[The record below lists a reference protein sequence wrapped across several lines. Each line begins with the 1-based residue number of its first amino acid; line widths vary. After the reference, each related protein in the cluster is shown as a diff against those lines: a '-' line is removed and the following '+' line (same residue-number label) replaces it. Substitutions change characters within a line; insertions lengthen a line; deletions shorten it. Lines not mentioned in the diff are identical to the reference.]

1 MIHYLLVYYV
11 TVYRMPADSYLLR
24 ENDRRLE
31 MSEITNEIKK
41 RRTFAIISHPDAGK
55 TTLTEKFLLYGGAIN
70 QAGSVKGKATAKHAV
85 SDWMEIEK
93 ERGISL
99 TSSVLQ
105 FNYGGYCIN
114 ILDTPGHQ
122 DFSEDTYRTLMAADS
137 AVMVI
142 DASKGVEAQTRK
154 LFKVCVM
161 RHIPIFTFIN
171 KLDREAKD
179 TFELLDDIEKELGIA
194 TCPINW
200 PIGSGKE
207 FKGVYDRAKREVEL
221 FSDTKKGTAMGEVKM
236 IPIDAPETEEL
247 IGSDAKDIL
256 ADEIELLDGAAA
268 EFDQELVDKGQL
280 SPVFFGSALT
290 NFGVETFL
298 KHFLKM
304 TTSPLPRKSDHGEI
318 DPMTEKDFSAFV
330 FKIQANMNKA
340 HRDRIAF
347 MRICSGEFEAG
358 MSVYHVQ
365 GGKDVRLSQPQQMMA
380 SERKMIDKAYGG
392 DIIGVFDPG
401 IFSIGD
407 TLTTSKEKF
416 AYEGIPTFAPEHFAR
431 VRQVD
436 TMKRKQFVKGINQ
449 IAQEGAIQIF
459 QEFNT
464 GMEEIIVGV
473 VGVLQFDVLKYRLQ
487 NEYNVEIRLE
497 NLPYE
502 YIRWIENEEIDMDR
516 LSGTSDMKKI
526 MDLKGRPLLLFAHEW
541 SIRMTEE
548 RNEGLILSE
557 FGRS

>member
-1 MIHYLLVYYV
+1 ME
-11 TVYRMPADSYLLR
+11 
-24 ENDRRLE
+24 ENFLASLND
-31 MSEITNEIKK
+31 EIKR

-70 QAGSVKGKATAKHAV
+70 LAGTVKGRKATKHAV

-93 ERGISL
+93 ERGISV

-105 FNYGGYCIN
+105 FNYEGYCIN

-142 DASKGVEAQTRK
+142 DGSKGVEAQTIK

-161 RHIPIFTFIN
+161 RHIPIFTFVN
-171 KLDREAKD
+171 KMDREARD
-179 TFELLDDIEKELGIA
+179 PFELMSEIEEVLGIH

-200 PIGSGKE
+200 PIGCGKS
-207 FKGVYDRAKREVEL
+207 FKGVYDRQ
-221 FSDTKKGTAMGEVKM
+221 TKKITTFTAAMGGQKEV
-236 IPIDAPETEEL
+236 ATETFDVEGTDVDSV
-247 IGSDAKDIL
+247 IGSDFHAQLRD
-256 ADEIELLDGAAA
+256 DIELLDGASD
-268 EFDQELVDKGQL
+268 EFDQELVSAGKL

-298 KHFLKM
+298 EHFLNM
-304 TTSPLPRKSDHGEI
+304 TTSPLPRKTTTGVI
-318 DPMTEKDFSAFV
+318 DPFREDFSAFV

-347 MRICSGEFEAG
+347 MRICSGKE
-358 MSVYHVQ
+358 VNHVQ
-365 GGKDVRLSQPQQMMA
+365 GGKKIRLTQPQQLMA
-380 SERKMIDKAYGG
+380 ESRKIIEEAYAG

-407 TLTTSKEKF
+407 TLCTSNEKF
-416 AYEGIPTFAPEHFAR
+416 QFEGIPTFAPEHFAR
-431 VRQVD
+431 VRQID
-436 TMKRKQFVKGINQ
+436 TMKRKQFLKGVNQ

-473 VGVLQFDVLKYRLQ
+473 VGVLQFEVLTYRLK
-487 NEYNVEIRLE
+487 NEYNVDVRLE
-497 NLPYE
+497 QLPFE
-502 YIRWIENEEIDMDR
+502 YIRWVENPEEVDVAKIQ
-516 LSGTSDMKKI
+516 GTSDMKRI
-526 MDLKGRPLLLFAHEW
+526 CDLKGNPLLLFINSW
-541 SIRMTEE
+541 SVGMVEE
-548 RNEGLILSE
+548 RNPNLKLSE
-557 FGRS
+557 FGKN

>member
-1 MIHYLLVYYV
+1 MSDI
-11 TVYRMPADSYLLR
+11 R
-24 ENDRRLE
+24 
-31 MSEITNEIKK
+31 SEIEK

-55 TTLTEKFLLYGGAIN
+55 TTLTEKFLLYGGQIN
-70 QAGSVKGKATAKHAV
+70 LAGSVKGKATARHAV

-93 ERGISL
+93 QRGISV

-105 FNYGGYCIN
+105 FEYGGMCIN

-142 DASKGVEAQTRK
+142 DGSKGVEAQTRK
-154 LFKVCVM
+154 LFKVCAM
-161 RHIPIFTFIN
+161 RHIPVFTFIN
-171 KLDREAKD
+171 KMDRDAMD
-179 TFELLDDIEKELGIA
+179 TFELLDDIENELGIP
-194 TCPINW
+194 TCPVNW

-207 FKGVYDRAKREVEL
+207 FKGVYDRNTRQVL
-221 FSDTKKGTAMGEVKM
+221 TFSDTQKGTKEGLEKE
-236 IPIDAPETEEL
+236 ISIDDPALVDEIGQDKIDILMEEL
-247 IGSDAKDIL
+247 
-256 ADEIELLDGAAA
+256 ELLDGAGAT
-268 EFDQELVDKGQL
+268 FNQEEVSVGQL

-298 KHFLKM
+298 QHFLKM
-304 TTSPLPRKSDHGEI
+304 TSSPLPRKSDMGDI
-318 DPMTEKDFSAFV
+318 DPFSSDFSAFV

-347 MRICSGEFEAG
+347 MRICSGEFDAG

-365 GGKDVRLSQPQQMMA
+365 GKKDVRLSQPQQMMA
-380 SERKMIDKAYGG
+380 EERKMVDKAYAG
-392 DIIGVFDPG
+392 DIIGIFDPG

-407 TLTTSKEKF
+407 TLTTSKERF
-416 AYEGIPTFAPEHFAR
+416 QYEGIPTFAPEHFAR

-436 TMKRKQFVKGINQ
+436 TMKRKQFMKGITQ

-459 QEFNT
+459 QEYNT

-473 VGVLQFDVLKYRLQ
+473 VGVLQFDVLKFRLE
-487 NEYNVEIRLE
+487 NEYNVEIRME

-502 YIRWIENEEIDMDR
+502 HIRWIENDDIDVDAI
-516 LSGTSDMKKI
+516 SGTSDMKKVK
-526 MDLKGRPLLLFAHEW
+526 DLKDRPLLLFVNEW
-541 SIRMTEE
+541 SIGMTLD
-548 RNEGLILSE
+548 RNKGLVLSE
-557 FGRS
+557 FSRN

>member
-41 RRTFAIISHPDAGK
+41 RRTFAIISHPVAGK

-93 ERGISL
+93 ERGISV

-105 FNYGGYCIN
+105 FNYGGYRIN

-221 FSDTKKGTAMGEVKM
+221 FSDTKKGTAMGEVKTV
-236 IPIDAPETEEL
+236 PIDAPETEEL

>member
-1 MIHYLLVYYV
+1 
-11 TVYRMPADSYLLR
+11 
-24 ENDRRLE
+24 
-31 MSEITNEIKK
+31 MSDYTQEINR

-70 QAGSVKGKATAKHAV
+70 LAGSVKGKATARHAV

-93 ERGISL
+93 ERGISV

-105 FNYGGYCIN
+105 FEYADYCIN

-161 RHIPIFTFIN
+161 RKIPIFTFIN
-171 KLDREAKD
+171 KMDRDAND
-179 TFELLDDIEKELGIA
+179 TFDLLDEIEKELGIA
-194 TCPINW
+194 TCAVNW
-200 PIGSGKE
+200 PIGSGKR
-207 FKGVYDRAKREVEL
+207 FKGVYDRKKKCMIAYE
-221 FSDTKKGTAMGEVKM
+221 DTQKGTKEGQTNEIPVAEVDKLTSFIGEEARDKLM
-236 IPIDAPETEEL
+236 E
-247 IGSDAKDIL
+247 
-256 ADEIELLDGAAA
+256 EIEILDGASE
-268 EFDQELVDKGQL
+268 EFDLDMVRAGDL
-280 SPVFFGSALT
+280 TPVFFGSALT
-290 NFGVETFL
+290 NFGVEIFL
-298 KHFLKM
+298 KHFLEM
-304 TTSPLPRKSDHGEI
+304 ATLPLPRKADIGLIEPAEH
-318 DPMTEKDFSAFV
+318 DFSAFV

-340 HRDRIAF
+340 HRDRVAF
-347 MRICSGEFEAG
+347 MRICSGKFDASME
-358 MSVYHVQ
+358 VKHVQ
-365 GGKDVRLSQPQQMMA
+365 GNKIMRLSQPQQIMA
-380 SERKMIDKAYGG
+380 SERKVVEEAYAG

-407 TLTTSKEKF
+407 TVCMPKESF

-431 VRQVD
+431 VRQMD
-436 TMKRKQFVKGINQ
+436 TMKRKQFVKGITQ

-459 QEFNT
+459 QEYNT

-473 VGVLQFDVLKYRLQ
+473 VGVLQFDVLKYRLE

-502 YIRWIENEEIDMDR
+502 HIRWIENKEIDLDK
-516 LSGTSDMKKI
+516 LIGTSDMKKVK
-526 MDLKGRPLLLFAHEW
+526 DLKENPLLLFVNAW
-541 SIRMTEE
+541 SVGMTLE
-548 RNEGLILSE
+548 RNKGLVLSE
-557 FGRS
+557 FGRDS

>member
-1 MIHYLLVYYV
+1 MS
-11 TVYRMPADSYLLR
+11 DLR
-24 ENDRRLE
+24 Q
-31 MSEITNEIKK
+31 EIEK

-70 QAGSVKGKATAKHAV
+70 LAGSVKGKATARHAV

-93 ERGISL
+93 ERGISV

-171 KLDREAKD
+171 KMDRDAND

-194 TCPINW
+194 TCPVNW
-200 PIGSGKE
+200 PIGSGKN
-207 FKGVYDRAKREVEL
+207 FKGVYDRNTRKVMTFA
-221 FSDTKKGTAMGEVKM
+221 DTLKGTKEGTEKEISIDDDALVDEIGEAFRDQLV
-236 IPIDAPETEEL
+236 E
-247 IGSDAKDIL
+247 
-256 ADEIELLDGAAA
+256 EIELLDGASA
-268 EFDQELVDKGQL
+268 EFDMDLVSKGEL

-304 TTSPLPRKSDHGEI
+304 TTSPLPRKSDHGI
-318 DPMTEKDFSAFV
+318 VDPFSEDFSAFV

-347 MRICSGEFEAG
+347 MRICSGKFEAG
-358 MSVYHVQ
+358 MEVYHVQ
-365 GGKDVRLSQPQQMMA
+365 GGKKIKLSQPQQLMA
-380 SERKMIDKAYGG
+380 QERKIVEEAYAG

-407 TLTTSKEKF
+407 TLTTSSEKF
-416 AYEGIPTFAPEHFAR
+416 AFEGIPTFAPEHFAR

-436 TMKRKQFVKGINQ
+436 TMKRKQFMKGITQ

-459 QEFNT
+459 QEYNT

-473 VGVLQFDVLKYRLQ
+473 VGVLQFDVLKYRLN
-487 NEYNVEIRLE
+487 NEYNVEIRME

-502 YIRWIENEEIDMDR
+502 HIRWIENKDIDVDKIQ
-516 LSGTSDMKKI
+516 GTSDMKKI
-526 MDLKGRPLLLFAHEW
+526 KDLKGRPLLLFVNSW
-541 SIRMTEE
+541 SVGMTLE

-557 FGRS
+557 FGRE

>member
-1 MIHYLLVYYV
+1 M
-11 TVYRMPADSYLLR
+11 SNLR
-24 ENDRRLE
+24 K
-31 MSEITNEIKK
+31 EIEK

-70 QAGSVKGKATAKHAV
+70 LAGSVKGKATARHAV

-93 ERGISL
+93 QRGISV

-105 FNYGGYCIN
+105 FNYDGYCIN

-142 DASKGVEAQTRK
+142 DGSKGVEAQTRK

-171 KLDREAKD
+171 KMDRDAND
-179 TFELLDDIEKELGIA
+179 TFDLLGEIEKELGIE
-194 TCPINW
+194 TCPVNW

-207 FKGVYDRAKREVEL
+207 FKGVYDRITKQVRL
-221 FSDTKKGTAMGEVKM
+221 FSDTFKGTKEGK
-236 IPIDAPETEEL
+236 EEL
-247 IGSDAKDIL
+247 VDVDDPALIEKIGQDKYEQL
-256 ADEIELLDGAAA
+256 MEEIELLDGASA
-268 EFDQELVDKGQL
+268 EFDIDLVSKGEL

-298 KHFLKM
+298 QHFLQM
-304 TTSPLPRKSDHGEI
+304 TYSPLSRKADIGMI
-318 DPMTEKDFSAFV
+318 DPFNEDFSAFV
-330 FKIQANMNKA
+330 FKIQANMNKN

-347 MRICSGEFEAG
+347 MRICSGKFDAG
-358 MSVYHVQ
+358 MEVFHVQ
-365 GGKDVRLSQPQQMMA
+365 GNKKIKLSQPQQMMA
-380 SERKMIDKAYGG
+380 DERKMVEEAYAG
-392 DIIGVFDPG
+392 DIIGIFDPG

-407 TLTTSKEKF
+407 TLLTAKEKF
-416 AYEGIPTFAPEHFAR
+416 QFEGIPTFAPEHFAR
-431 VRQVD
+431 VRLID
-436 TMKRKQFVKGINQ
+436 SMKRKQFVKGVTQ

-459 QEFNT
+459 QEYKG

-473 VGVLQFDVLKYRLQ
+473 VGVLQFDVLKFRLES
-487 NEYNVEIRLE
+487 EYNVEIRLE

-502 YIRWIENEEIDMDR
+502 HIRWIENKDEVDVDS
-516 LSGTSDMKKI
+516 LSGTSDMKKVI
-526 MDLKGRPLLLFAHEW
+526 DMKGNPLLLFVNAW
-541 SIRMTEE
+541 SVGMTLD
-548 RNEGLILSE
+548 RNKGLVLTE
-557 FGRS
+557 FGRN